1 MLDFSRVSEDGQHAV
16 LTGWSRA
23 EIYAI
28 ADASRDGLLP
38 AISRIEVVGRKSE
51 TGLVENGQAFYFWL
65 DDSQEVALSR
75 LAKLEQWLAGP
86 PARSFRLSKIM
97 PDGGLRPERARNS

>member
-1 MLDFSRVSEDGQHAV
+1 MLEFSRVSEDGQQAV

-51 TGLVENGQAFYFWL
+51 TGLMESGQAFYFWL
-65 DDSQEVALSR
+65 EDSPQIAASGLKRIE
-75 LAKLEQWLAGP
+75 EWLAGP
-86 PARSFRLSKIM
+86 PPRPFKLSKITLG
-97 PDGGLRPERARNS
+97 GGLRPERAGNN